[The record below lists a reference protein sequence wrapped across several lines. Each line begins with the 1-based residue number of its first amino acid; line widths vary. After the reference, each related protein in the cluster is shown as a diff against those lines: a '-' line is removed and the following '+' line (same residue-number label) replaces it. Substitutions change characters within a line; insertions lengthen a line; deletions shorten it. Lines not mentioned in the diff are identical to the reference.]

1 LQKTELNRRNIIKKR
16 AVILLLVCFF
26 IPALSVQAARVI
38 FVPQTVEMKL
48 APGETGRTA
57 LTAHGFAPGAYSL
70 SFLVGSRL
78 ENSTI
83 PSGWL
88 TAAYLWLDTESPGRK
103 TSRSMDLVITVPAD
117 ARPGRY
123 SGLVVPNVMQCS
135 EPISSPGIAVVIEVL
150 GS

>member
-1 LQKTELNRRNIIKKR
+1 MKK
-16 AVILLLVCFF
+16 AAAILLLACF
-26 IPALSVQAARVI
+26 ISPALSVQAARVT
-38 FVPQTVEMKL
+38 FAPQTVEMKL

-78 ENSTI
+78 ENNTI
-83 PSGWL
+83 PGGWL

-123 SGLVVPNVMQCS
+123 FGLIVPDAMQCS
-135 EPISSPGIAVVIEVL
+135 EPISSPGVAVVIEVL